1 MKLFFT
7 ILFFLTTI
15 IASETKEFRVGI
27 YNNPPKIFLDVNNK
41 PSGFFVDILDE
52 IASKEKWHLK
62 YVKCEWRECLLML
75 EEAKIDIMPD
85 VAYTKERE
93 KHFKFNKEII
103 LSNWSVVFTNK
114 KNEISSILDLN
125 SKKTALLEHSIQ
137 QEQIQ
142 ETFKL
147 FGVKPTFILT
157 KNYDEAFSLVQ
168 KGMADAVV
176 VNRYFGELQKERY
189 NLKETPILLNP
200 AAIKF
205 AFANAIDTRQIAD
218 KIDLHIK
225 ELKQNK
231 ESLYYKS
238 IQKWLSTK
246 EVFNIPTWLKVVF
259 VIAIAFLIILTGA
272 VAFFRYM
279 LNLKTKEVI
288 EKSEKLHKQEEQ
300 KIKDYENFVYALVS
314 MIEQRDSY
322 TAGHSQ
328 RVAKYSLLIA
338 KEMGY
343 SMQECELLFKAATL
357 HDIGKIATPDSI
369 LLKPDKL
376 SKLEYNLIKEHV
388 NVGVKMLKNIPMF
401 KGISHIIKYHHE
413 KYNGSGYPD
422 GLSGNDIPELS
433 RIMMVADAFD
443 AMTTNRIYKHKKSV
457 NDALAELKSLS
468 KIHYHPEVVDA
479 AIKALSCTKITDDF
493 NQTPITEIEQQ
504 RFAYFYKD
512 AVTELYNVKY
522 LETTLINNNDTL
534 KYKKSIVISLH
545 KFDIY
550 NKKHGWDKGD
560 ETLKN
565 FAKLLYTLFTE
576 SLIFRIRAN
585 DFIILLQNELNKSS
599 LIQEEIKNFTEKAE
613 IEFDFNIYDLKA
625 DKIHSFNDLKK
636 FI

>member
-75 EEAKIDIMPD
+75 EEDKIDIMPD

-272 VAFFRYM
+272 VAFFKYM
-279 LNLKTKEVI
+279 LNLKTKEVV
-288 EKSEKLHKQEEQ
+288 EKSKKLHENEEQ

-343 SMQECELLFKAATL
+343 SIQECELLFKAATL

-479 AIKALSCTKITDDF
+479 AIKALSNIEITNDF

-504 RFAYFYKD
+504 RFVYFYKD
-512 AVTELYNVKY
+512 AVTELYNIKY

-565 FAKLLYTLFTE
+565 FAKLLCTLFAE

>member
-1 MKLFFT
+1 
-7 ILFFLTTI
+7 
-15 IASETKEFRVGI
+15 
-27 YNNPPKIFLDVNNK
+27 
-41 PSGFFVDILDE
+41 
-52 IASKEKWHLK
+52 
-62 YVKCEWRECLLML
+62 
-75 EEAKIDIMPD
+75 
-85 VAYTKERE
+85 
-93 KHFKFNKEII
+93 
-103 LSNWSVVFTNK
+103 
-114 KNEISSILDLN
+114 
-125 SKKTALLEHSIQ
+125 
-137 QEQIQ
+137 
-142 ETFKL
+142 
-147 FGVKPTFILT
+147 
-157 KNYDEAFSLVQ
+157 
-168 KGMADAVV
+168 
-176 VNRYFGELQKERY
+176 
-189 NLKETPILLNP
+189 
-200 AAIKF
+200 
-205 AFANAIDTRQIAD
+205 
-218 KIDLHIK
+218 
-225 ELKQNK
+225 
-231 ESLYYKS
+231 
-238 IQKWLSTK
+238 
-246 EVFNIPTWLKVVF
+246 
-259 VIAIAFLIILTGA
+259 
-272 VAFFRYM
+272 M

-376 SKLEYNLIKEHV
+376 SKLEYNLMKEHV

-625 DKIHSFNDLKK
+625 DKIHSYSDLKK

>member
-27 YNNPPKIFLDVNNK
+27 YNNPPKIFLDVNDK

-125 SKKTALLEHSIQ
+125 NKKTALLEHSIQ

-288 EKSEKLHKQEEQ
+288 EKSKKLHENEEQ

-343 SMQECELLFKAATL
+343 SIQECELLFKAATL
-357 HDIGKIATPDSI
+357 HDIGKIATSDSI

-625 DKIHSFNDLKK
+625 DKIHSYSDLKK

>member
-125 SKKTALLEHSIQ
+125 NKKTALLEHSIQ

-157 KNYDEAFSLVQ
+157 KNYEEAFSLVQ
-168 KGMADAVV
+168 SGAVDAAV
-176 VNRYFGELQKERY
+176 VNRYFGELQKDRY

-205 AFANAIDTRQIAD
+205 ALTNAIDTRQIAD

-225 ELKQNK
+225 ELKENR

-288 EKSEKLHKQEEQ
+288 EKSKKLHENEEQ

-343 SMQECELLFKAATL
+343 SIQECELLFKAATL

-401 KGISHIIKYHHE
+401 EGISHIIKYHHE

-479 AIKALSCTKITDDF
+479 AIKALSNIEITNDF

-504 RFAYFYKD
+504 RFVYFYKD
-512 AVTELYNVKY
+512 AVTELYNIKY

-565 FAKLLYTLFTE
+565 FAKLLCTLFAE

-585 DFIILLQNELNKSS
+585 DFIILLQNEVNKSS

>member
-125 SKKTALLEHSIQ
+125 NKKTALLEHSIQ

-376 SKLEYNLIKEHV
+376 SKLEYNLMKEHV

-625 DKIHSFNDLKK
+625 DKIHSYSDLKK